1 MDRRTWGWIGPISG
15 ILFVVVATIGVIIAG
30 DVDIDPDEPA
40 RAIARELT
48 EKHDDIQTSF
58 FLFGLAIFFLLV
70 FLGYLRDYLG
80 RVPPEGTWLVW
91 VFWAGALAFVAA
103 FLIQGFAQQATFVI
117 DDYRNDAVLAKTLYA
132 LGWNSLW
139 LLGPGILAMMGAVS
153 ILTFRHRVLP
163 RWLGVF
169 SILAF
174 LSGVVPWVPL
184 LPLWILL
191 TSIVLLVQMRRTPP
205 AAEAA

>member
-1 MDRRTWGWIGPISG
+1 MDRRTWGWLGPVSG
-15 ILFVVVATIGVIIAG
+15 ILFVVLATIGVILVG
-30 DVDIDPDEPA
+30 EMDVDPDDSP
-40 RAIARELT
+40 RVIARELT
-48 EKHDDIQTSF
+48 DKHDDIQLSF
-58 FLFGLAIFFLLV
+58 FLFALALCFLLV
-70 FLGYLRDYLG
+70 FLGFLRDYFS

-91 VFWAGALAFVAA
+91 VFWAGALAYVAA

-117 DDYRNDAVLAKTLYA
+117 DDYRRDAVMAKTLYA

-139 LLGPGILAMMGAVS
+139 LLGPGILAMAGAAT

-169 SILAF
+169 SILAI
-174 LSGVVPWVPL
+174 LSAVAPWMPL

-191 TSIVLLVQMRRTPP
+191 TSIYLLVHTSRPLP
-205 AAEAA
+205 AATTA